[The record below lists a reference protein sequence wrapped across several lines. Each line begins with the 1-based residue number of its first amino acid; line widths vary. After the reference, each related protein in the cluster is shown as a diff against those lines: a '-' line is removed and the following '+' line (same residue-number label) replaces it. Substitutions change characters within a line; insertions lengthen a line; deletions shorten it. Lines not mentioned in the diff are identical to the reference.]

1 MEVPLE
7 ILTGKIDPDWASE
20 IGRNG
25 LDVWSLNDTNSEE
38 LLRDVPLDRLGGLV
52 VCFGTEVV
60 LPKEIEAI
68 RAAHSVVDL
77 INSKPR
83 IGLVTDTK
91 KLLTAS
97 LMQNGRSDPLTEAL
111 QTRSIPNSRLG
122 HGRNEKWFFPV
133 VALELGITYNYEF
146 LQ

>member
-1 MEVPLE
+1 MDIPVE
-7 ILTGKIDPDWASE
+7 ILTGKIDPDWATE

-25 LDVWSLNDTNSEE
+25 FDVWRQNHTNSEE
-38 LLRDVPLDRLGGLV
+38 LLRDVPLDRLGGLI
-52 VCFGTEVV
+52 VCFGTGVV

-68 RAAHSVVDL
+68 RAAHSAVDL
-77 INSKPR
+77 VNSEPR
-83 IGLVTDTK
+83 VGLVTNTK
-91 KLLTAS
+91 NLLSAS

-122 HGRNEKWFFPV
+122 HGGNEKWFFPV